1 MAQPSQ
7 ILGLFATPSQVRS
20 AEQERFAQQ
29 AQRFQDP
36 IAQQMYQSAGQLTGA
51 VGSLF
56 GAKSSAMQ
64 KAEDTQEIMKEIAS
78 PVGTSQYYRDLAEQF
93 RQRGMLQSAIAAAN
107 KAQAVDD
114 EMQDRAATK
123 YGTISFGQYGSQ
135 VPNIRRLIAQIERTT
150 DPAAKTA
157 LEAELQEAFK
167 KGAGEAAQRE
177 ANEAGEIE
185 QAKFT
190 EQRRN
195 ESKKAV
201 QEQFEQAN
209 QQDQTVFNIRKRI
222 VDNLANINTGVGA
235 EAITGFQAL
244 ARQFGLTEADGRWEE
259 LSSNTQAAQAIIGQQ
274 MLEQIKTLGTN
285 PSNADREFLM
295 KTLPAVTNE
304 PGAIRKIAD
313 FLEAKAIFLRED
325 ARAKL
330 AHLDSNPDLVNYE
343 TPQEIYDKL
352 ERFYEEA
359 NVTSSRTPLS
369 DEDLI
374 ERPQVLENVPASTQP
389 APPVGEASP
398 EGSATPVEPAPTVVP
413 EVAEETTPESVAPA
427 SPEQMSAAV
436 DAVVARTFPTT
447 IGAEQRLAN
456 ISPFRKIQIAQ
467 RYLILKS
474 QSPEGLTSA
483 EQKMLSY
490 LEQQLVQRAGP
501 NR

>member
-1 MAQPSQ
+1 MAQSQ

-20 AEQERFAQQ
+20 AEQERIAQ
-29 AQRFQDP
+29 ASQRFQDP
-36 IAQQMYQSAGQLTGA
+36 IAQQMYQSGAQLTGA

-56 GAKSSAMQ
+56 GVQSSAMN
-64 KAEDTQEIMKEIAS
+64 KAKATQDLMQNIAS

-114 EMQDRAATK
+114 EAQERAATK

-135 VPNIRRLIAQIERTT
+135 VPNIRRLITQIERTT
-150 DPAAKTA
+150 DPAAKQA
-157 LEAELQEAFK
+157 LELELQEAFK
-167 KGAGEAAQRE
+167 KGAAEAAKRE
-177 ANEAGEIE
+177 ADEAGAIE

-201 QEQFEQAN
+201 QKQFEQAN

-222 VDNLANINTGVGA
+222 VDNLDNINTGIGA

-244 ARQFGLTEADGRWEE
+244 ARQVGLTEADGRWEE

-330 AHLDSNPDLVNYE
+330 KHLESNPDLVNYE
-343 TPQEIYDKL
+343 TPKEIFDKL

-359 NVTSSRTPLS
+359 NVTSSRAPLP
-369 DEDLI
+369 DVPKI
-374 ERPQVLENVPASTQP
+374 ERPQVLENVPAPAEP
-389 APPVGEASP
+389 APPVAEA
-398 EGSATPVEPAPTVVP
+398 EPAPTTTAVEPVPSVTP
-413 EVAEETTPESVAPA
+413 EVAEETQAETTTPVPT
-427 SPEQMSAAV
+427 EQMSQAV
-436 DAVVARTFPTT
+436 DAVVKSTFATQF
-447 IGAEQRLAN
+447 GADLRLSN
-456 ISPFRKIQIAQ
+456 LRPMERLQIAQ
-467 RYLILKS
+467 NRLLLKLNT
-474 QSPEGLTSA
+474 QGNLTTA
-483 EQKMLSY
+483 EQKLLSY
-490 LEQQLVQRAGP
+490 IEDQIIKTMGP
-501 NR
+501 NQ